1 MPHRIVI
8 AAALVAALVGTLGGC
23 ERVSRAPEDTA
34 LAQPSVPARDTGL
47 LVVASIPPQA
57 YLMERLAP
65 TGTSIVVL
73 VGPGQSPETYD
84 PTPAQMTELA
94 NADMYFRIGLPFEE
108 RLLEKLSTIAPN
120 LAVVDTREGIE
131 LRHIE
136 GHTHAEGG
144 EGHEAGQLDPHIW
157 LAPRLFAKQA
167 VTVANGLQRLLPGS
181 AAAIE
186 RSLSGLLADLDRL
199 DGEIAAMLK
208 PFAGQTFY
216 VFHPAFGYFADAYG
230 LRQAP
235 IETGGK
241 EPAPQQLA
249 TLMEN
254 ASAAGAR
261 VIFVQPEFATAGAEA
276 VARQIGATV
285 VPLDPLSRDYIANL
299 RGIAAGIAAGLGGT
313 TGAGE
318 SGS

>member
-8 AAALVAALVGTLGGC
+8 AAALVAALTGALGGC
-23 ERVSRAPEDTA
+23 ERVPRAPEDPA

-47 LVVASIPPQA
+47 SVVVSIPPQA
-57 YLMERLAP
+57 FLVERLAP
-65 TGTSIVVL
+65 AGTSIVVL

-94 NADMYFRIGLPFEE
+94 NADMYFRIGLPFED

-120 LAVVDTREGIE
+120 LALVDTREGIE

-144 EGHEAGQLDPHIW
+144 EDHAAGQLDPHIW
-157 LAPRLFAKQA
+157 LAPRLFRVQA
-167 VTVANGLQRLLPGS
+167 VTVADGLKRLLPDS

-186 RSLSGLLADLDRL
+186 QNLSDLLAELDELDTDLT
-199 DGEIAAMLK
+199 EMLR

-230 LRQAP
+230 LRQVP

-254 ASAAGAR
+254 ARASGAR
-261 VIFVQPEFATAGAEA
+261 IIFVQPEFATAGAEA

-299 RGIAAGIAAGLGGT
+299 RGIAAGITSGLGGT

>member
-8 AAALVAALVGTLGGC
+8 AAALVAALTSALGGC
-23 ERVSRAPEDTA
+23 ERLSGTSGETYSARAPASIDDVG
-34 LAQPSVPARDTGL
+34 LSV
-47 LVVASIPPQA
+47 VVSIPPQA
-57 YLMERLAP
+57 FVVERLAP
-65 TGTSIVVL
+65 AGTSIVVL

-94 NADMYFRIGLPFEE
+94 NADIYFRIGLPFED
-108 RLLEKLSTIAPN
+108 RLLKRLSTIAPN

-136 GHTHAEGG
+136 GHVHTEDVGAHG
-144 EGHEAGQLDPHIW
+144 AGQLDPHIW
-157 LAPRLFAKQA
+157 LAPRLFGIQA
-167 VTVANGLQRLLPGS
+167 VTVADALKRQLPDS
-181 AAAIE
+181 APAIE
-186 RSLSGLLADLDRL
+186 RSLSGLVSDLEKL
-199 DGEIAAMLK
+199 DGEIASMLR
-208 PFAGQTFY
+208 PFAGEAFY

-230 LRQAP
+230 LRQVP

-241 EPAPQQLA
+241 EPSPQQLA

-261 VIFVQPEFATAGAEA
+261 VIFVQPEFATASAEA

-285 VPLDPLSRDYIANL
+285 VPLDPLSRDYIASL
-299 RGIAAGIAAGLGGT
+299 RGIAAGIVAGLGGSERT
-313 TGAGE
+313 RE

>member
-1 MPHRIVI
+1 MPRRIVI
-8 AAALVAALVGTLGGC
+8 AVVLVAALGTLGGC
-23 ERVSRAPEDTA
+23 ERLSGASGGASPVQAPA
-34 LAQPSVPARDTGL
+34 PAQDAGLSV
-47 LVVASIPPQA
+47 VVSIPPQA
-57 YLMERLAP
+57 FLVERLAP
-65 TGTSIVVL
+65 ERTAILVL

-94 NADMYFRIGLPFEE
+94 NADIYFRIGLPFED

-144 EGHEAGQLDPHIW
+144 EGHAAGQLDPHIW
-157 LAPRLFAKQA
+157 LAPRLFRVQA
-167 VTVANGLQRLLPGS
+167 LTVANGLKRLLPDS

-186 RSLSGLLADLDRL
+186 QSLSGLLADLDEL
-199 DGEIAAMLK
+199 DSEIAAMLK
-208 PFAGQTFY
+208 PFAGEAFY

-230 LRQAP
+230 LRQVP

-254 ASAAGAR
+254 ARASGAR

-276 VARQIGATV
+276 VARQVGATV

-299 RGIAAGIAAGLGGT
+299 RGIAAGIAAGLGGSEGT
-313 TGAGE
+313 RE